1 MKKGSNKV
9 RPEVRNANFLEVF
22 VCLVSNI
29 QKFIGAFFGGALLK
43 DFFEMLPNFTI
54 WGFPKKTRPFILGC
68 PRKLVYKWLVNG

>member
-54 WGFPKKTRPFILGC
+54 WGFPKKLGHLYLDV
-68 PRKLVYKWLVNG
+68 PGS